1 MEKQISEMDLVD
13 NYRAMTHPENRAL
26 WFIVSGISKELRMD
40 DKELWTAIYNQ
51 YWQCNTY
58 YSSIK
63 LKNKLFN

>member
-1 MEKQISEMDLVD
+1 MDLVD

-51 YWQCNTY
+51 YCQFNTY
-58 YSSIK
+58 Y
-63 LKNKLFN
+63 